1 MTDDATA
8 ATTAQTTKQEPNA
21 VAGSAKRAAEGI
33 DANIVHLLWRNAVAD
48 CDCRL
53 PAAASRSVCISTR
66 HGSEVSQNGNMY
78 ADVTE
83 AEAAPDPKRH
93 KMEMTAA
100 AGDVAT
106 DGIADTAAAANEPS
120 AAQEPDVAAADTAAA
135 DTDVD
140 AIEPSEDA
148 EGGKAA
154 AKASQP
160 SEPTVLA
167 FRCR

>member
-1 MTDDATA
+1 MHIDKAWKRSL
-8 ATTAQTTKQEPNA
+8 TKQ
-21 VAGSAKRAAEGI
+21 I
-33 DANIVHLLWRNAVAD
+33 
-48 CDCRL
+48 
-53 PAAASRSVCISTR
+53 
-66 HGSEVSQNGNMY
+66 MY

-106 DGIADTAAAANEPS
+106 DGTADTAAAADEPS

-135 DTDVD
+135 DADVD